1 MKIAIDAMGG
11 DHAPREIIKGTV
23 EAVASLSI
31 EAILVGDRD
40 AIERELAQYDWPKDR
55 IHIHHASQVVEMD
68 EHPALALR
76 KKKDSS
82 IVVGTMLV
90 KEGKADAIV
99 SCGNTGAQLAAAMFI
114 LDRFSGIDRPSLAV
128 LIPGRTGQTVL
139 VDAGANVDVKV
150 SQMIQFALMGKAYAQ
165 VVLGTDNPRVA
176 LLSNGA
182 EETKGTQTVQTA
194 HSEMKTLANL
204 NFIGNI
210 EGRDLFSGLADVVVC
225 DGFVGNTLIKTLEGF
240 AFAIMDRLDNMPGS
254 NGHELLSDF
263 DYTRIG
269 GAPLLGV
276 GGISIVCH
284 GSSKSDAIYYGI
296 KLAEQCAA
304 GEMAKRIESVLTEQ
318 A

>member
-23 EAVASLSI
+23 DAVASLNI

-40 AIERELAQYDWPKDR
+40 AIERELAQYNWPKDR
-55 IHIHHASQVVEMD
+55 VHIHHASQVVEMD

-114 LDRFSGIDRPSLAV
+114 LERFAGIDRPALAV
-128 LIPGRTGQTVL
+128 LIPGRKGQTVL

-150 SQMIQFALMGKAYAQ
+150 SQMIQFALMGKAYAE
-165 VVLGTDNPRVA
+165 VVLGADDPRLA

-194 HSEMKTLANL
+194 HAEMKVLNNL

-210 EGRDLFSGLADVVVC
+210 EGRDLFDGLADVVVC
-225 DGFVGNTLIKTLEGF
+225 DGFIGNTIIKTLEGF
-240 AFAIMDRLDNMPGS
+240 AFTIMDRLDTIPGS
-254 NGHELLSDF
+254 NGRELLSDF

-276 GGISIVCH
+276 GGVSIVCH
-284 GSSKSDAIYYGI
+284 GSSKSDAVFYGI
-296 KLAEQCAA
+296 KLAAQCAA
-304 GEMAKRIESVLTEQ
+304 GNMVKRIESVLTGQ